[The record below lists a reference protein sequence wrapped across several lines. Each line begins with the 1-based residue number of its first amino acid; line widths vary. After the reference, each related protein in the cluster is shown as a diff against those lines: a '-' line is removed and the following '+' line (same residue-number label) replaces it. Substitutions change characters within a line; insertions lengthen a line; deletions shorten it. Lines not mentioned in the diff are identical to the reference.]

1 MITNIDRRS
10 MTWNPKTQNLL
21 QSTDIS
27 DALDKAIDYLDSVDN
42 DDAHIHIPSTKPF
55 ALKMRMYKFMRA
67 YHIQMKSN
75 DEVDEHKYS
84 HLKITEDDEGIKIS
98 SALEQEKLTL
108 TTDKG
113 EVL

>member
-1 MITNIDRRS
+1 M
-10 MTWNPKTQNLL
+10 L
-21 QSTDIS
+21 STDIS

-55 ALKMRMYKFMRA
+55 ALKMRMYRFIKA
-67 YHIQMKSN
+67 YYTQMKSN
-75 DEVDEHKYS
+75 DEVDEYKYS
-84 HLKITEDDEGIKIS
+84 HLKITADDEGIKIS
-98 SALEQEKLTL
+98 SALEQEKLNL

>member
-1 MITNIDRRS
+1 

-27 DALDKAIDYLDSVDN
+27 DALDKAIDYLDSA
-42 DDAHIHIPSTKPF
+42 DDDESYIHITTAKPF
-55 ALKMRMYKFMRA
+55 ALKMRMYRFIKA
-67 YHIQMKSN
+67 YYTQMKSN
-75 DEVDEHKYS
+75 DEVDEYKYS
-84 HLKITEDDEGIKIS
+84 HLKITADEDKITIS
-98 SALEQEKLTL
+98 NALEQEKLNL

>member
-1 MITNIDRRS
+1 M
-10 MTWNPKTQNLL
+10 L
-21 QSTDIS
+21 STDIS

-55 ALKMRMYKFMRA
+55 ALKMRMYRFIKA
-67 YHIQMKSN
+67 YYTQMKSN
-75 DEVDEHKYS
+75 DEVDEYKYS
-84 HLKITEDDEGIKIS
+84 HLKITADDEGIEIS

-108 TTDKG
+108 TTDRG

>member
-1 MITNIDRRS
+1 

-27 DALDKAIDYLDSVDN
+27 DALDKAVDYLDSVDN
-42 DDAHIHIPSTKPF
+42 DDAHLHIPSAKPF
-55 ALKMRMYKFMRA
+55 GLKMRMYRFIKA
-67 YHIQMKSN
+67 YHTQMKSN
-75 DEVDEHKYS
+75 DEVDEYKYS
-84 HLKITEDDEGIKIS
+84 HLKITADEDKIIIS
-98 SALEQEKLTL
+98 NALEQEKLTL

>member
-1 MITNIDRRS
+1 

-27 DALDKAIDYLDSVDN
+27 DALDKAVDYLDSVDN
-42 DDAHIHIPSTKPF
+42 DDAHLHIPSAKPF
-55 ALKMRMYKFMRA
+55 GLKMRMYRFIKA
-67 YHIQMKSN
+67 YHTQMKSN

-84 HLKITEDDEGIKIS
+84 HLKITADEDKIIIS
-98 SALEQEKLTL
+98 NALEQEKLTL

>member
-1 MITNIDRRS
+1 M
-10 MTWNPKTQNLL
+10 L
-21 QSTDIS
+21 STDIS

-55 ALKMRMYKFMRA
+55 ALKMRMYRFIKA
-67 YHIQMKSN
+67 YYTQMKSN
-75 DEVDEHKYS
+75 DEVDEYKYS
-84 HLKITEDDEGIKIS
+84 HLKITADDEGIEIS

>member
-1 MITNIDRRS
+1 

-21 QSTDIS
+21 LSTDIS

-55 ALKMRMYKFMRA
+55 ALKMRMYRFIKA
-67 YHIQMKSN
+67 YYTQMKSN
-75 DEVDEHKYS
+75 DEVDEYKYS
-84 HLKITEDDEGIKIS
+84 HLKITADDEGIEIS

-108 TTDKG
+108 TTDRG